1 MYVTILAL
9 TLLNSTGTPQF
20 DSIMGVIRPISDF
33 QLTRDAI
40 YDGCGKT
47 KFCIGAPSNCV
58 TKGNCKAFAATFKKG
73 KKIKEIFIYD

>member
-1 MYVTILAL
+1 MYLTIWALA
-9 TLLNSTGTPQF
+9 LLNSTGTPHF
-20 DSIMGVIRPISDF
+20 DSIMGVIRPIPDF

-58 TKGNCKAFAATFKKG
+58 TNGNCKAFAATFKKG
-73 KKIKEIFIYD
+73 KAIKENFFCI